1 MKLFKLT
8 RAVAFVAAVI
18 STTSCS
24 TRHLRVA
31 KLKEGVRYEVRK
43 AVDAKTTFR
52 PEMMSSYYFTL
63 TPTKAPLIAG
73 TTQHLTVR
81 TTAYCHT
88 EADHI
93 VYGAKSAVGTPLRFG
108 TVRSAAADWSRYPVG
123 TVFRIA
129 NQPGIVYQVDDYGS
143 ALVGTNTIDLYRPSQ
158 ESMRDWGVRNVD
170 IEVLRWGSVERS
182 MQLMKDRTQFPHVRR
197 MFDDLQRHVGQMV
210 PSFRSPVLTAML

>member
-108 TVRSAAADWSRYPVG
+108 TVRSAAADWSRFQAEEQG
-123 TVFRIA
+123 L
-129 NQPGIVYQVDDYGS
+129 G
-143 ALVGTNTIDLYRPSQ
+143 RPAGPTGC
-158 ESMRDWGVRNVD
+158 MRDATPEGKQPASNHGA
-170 IEVLRWGSVERS
+170 LY
-182 MQLMKDRTQFPHVRR
+182 
-197 MFDDLQRHVGQMV
+197 QRHRGLHYYRG
-210 PSFRSPVLTAML
+210 RSGMDAGLCGHALLHDRRATNHAHRNQRGRTIRSNRDVQRHEALCRVL